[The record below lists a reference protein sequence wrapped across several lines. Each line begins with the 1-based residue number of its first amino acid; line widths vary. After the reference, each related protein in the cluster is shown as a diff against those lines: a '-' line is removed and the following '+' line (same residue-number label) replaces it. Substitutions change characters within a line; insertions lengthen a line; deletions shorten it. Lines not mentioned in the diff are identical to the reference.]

1 MTAKLYKK
9 HSWFEGTL
17 CVDNWFLTS
26 SAIWVMKCLHNVA
39 VNIMLEEIV
48 SWRCSKHATV
58 SNNVNMLHDLIM

>member
-39 VNIMLEEIV
+39 VNIMLEERKFHGV
-48 SWRCSKHATV
+48 A
-58 SNNVNMLHDLIM
+58 VNMPQYLIM